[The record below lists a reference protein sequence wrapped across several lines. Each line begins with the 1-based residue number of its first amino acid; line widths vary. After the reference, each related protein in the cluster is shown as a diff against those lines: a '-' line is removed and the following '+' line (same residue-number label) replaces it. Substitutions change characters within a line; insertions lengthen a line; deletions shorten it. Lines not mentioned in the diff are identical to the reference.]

1 MIWITGLSGAG
12 KSSVGRGVAD
22 RLRTTG
28 ACVIFLDGDE
38 LRDALGPAA
47 RTEISYT
54 RDGRVQLAHLYGR
67 LCQMLAAQGM
77 TVVIATISMFN
88 EVYSWN
94 RNNLPGYFEV
104 HVRATEAVRHG
115 RDSKGVY
122 SGRAGT
128 AGTPGAGVDYDE
140 PGSAHCTLDNN
151 GEASVSQ
158 LAGLVISAF
167 ETTAETM

>member
-12 KSSVGRGVAD
+12 KSSVGRAVVD

-54 RDGRVQLAHLYGR
+54 RGGRVQLAHLYGR

-94 RNNLPGYFEV
+94 RKNLPGYFEV
-104 HVRATEAVRHG
+104 HVRASEEVRHG

-122 SGRAGT
+122 SRQPGST
-128 AGTPGAGVDYDE
+128 GTPGGGVDYDE
-140 PGSAHCTLDNN
+140 PRSADCTLDND

-158 LAGLVISAF
+158 LASLVAREI